1 MTTPRPLH
9 RAIAPAAI
17 CAVALWSLKPI
28 FIELIEDH
36 VGFAETYLLC
46 GSIAVLTSLALAA
59 FSPRTI
65 RSVARMRGGLA
76 RAVANSATSGLF
88 LALWYY
94 GFYRALIAGPSAPDA
109 TVIAFSW
116 PLITVV
122 AIRLIAPSTAPG
134 LRWFQW
140 LLLALSFVGVAAISL
155 NSAGGLHS
163 LGQGS
168 GSLEIL
174 WAVAA
179 AFGSGLYLPFAM
191 NAATSFREGAGLS
204 GPVSVLVSISVANAV
219 ALCATWLALAAFRQ
233 PLDFSGVTASTVL
246 VCLIIGLGTYLVAE
260 IAWTWAMQS
269 GGTLTLASLPY
280 FSPAV
285 SVLLLAILFGET
297 LRALTL
303 AGLALILA
311 ANLTLHFTGREK
323 ERNQGAEDEMS
334 ESPQGTEWTH

>member
-59 FSPRTI
+59 LSPRTV

-94 GFYRALIAGPSAPDA
+94 GFYRALIAGPSATDA

-116 PLITVV
+116 PLIAVI
-122 AIRLIAPSTAPG
+122 AIRLIAPRTAPA

-140 LLLALSFVGVAAISL
+140 GLLTLSFVGVAAISL
-155 NSAGGLHS
+155 NGMEGLNA

-179 AFGSGLYLPFAM
+179 ALGSGLYLPFAM
-191 NAATSFREGAGLS
+191 NAATSLRGGANLS
-204 GPVSVLVSISVANAV
+204 EPVSVLISISIANTV
-219 ALCATWLALAAFRQ
+219 ALAATALALAVFRQ
-233 PLDFSGVTASTVL
+233 PLDFSGVTVPVVL
-246 VCLIIGLGTYLVAE
+246 VCLVIGLGTYLVAE
-260 IAWTWAMQS
+260 VSWTWAMQA
-269 GGTLTLASLPY
+269 GGNLALASLPY

-285 SVLLLAILFGET
+285 SVVLLATIFREPLS
-297 LRALTL
+297 ALTVM
-303 AGLALILA
+303 GLVLILA
-311 ANLTLHFTGREK
+311 ANLALHFLPRPRRGANATAEETGP
-323 ERNQGAEDEMS
+323 A
-334 ESPQGTEWTH
+334 TEARDPAP